1 MGDRHTRDMERN
13 LDWAVNGWKTAVG
26 RVDEREITSL
36 WILAHNKKNM
46 SSATCTRN
54 DTIWKFVGVPSG
66 APPSPPLVYGYFRPL
81 GQKQPEIT
89 SSPKSHQ
96 IQLGVRHR
104 HWASP
109 ITNRFLGATWPNAK
123 RSLHAFLDFPT
134 EVPTRSGPK
143 AAIECSEQVRDDFFF
158 FFFFFL

>member
-1 MGDRHTRDMERN
+1 
-13 LDWAVNGWKTAVG
+13 
-26 RVDEREITSL
+26 
-36 WILAHNKKNM
+36 M

-89 SSPKSHQ
+89 SSPKSHHR
-96 IQLGVRHR
+96 QLGARHR

-143 AAIECSEQVRDDFFF
+143 AAIEWSRLQVVDRPAGQLSRSECLKLCQQPCAPLHNRISSQVACGFRRAPSRG
-158 FFFFFL
+158 